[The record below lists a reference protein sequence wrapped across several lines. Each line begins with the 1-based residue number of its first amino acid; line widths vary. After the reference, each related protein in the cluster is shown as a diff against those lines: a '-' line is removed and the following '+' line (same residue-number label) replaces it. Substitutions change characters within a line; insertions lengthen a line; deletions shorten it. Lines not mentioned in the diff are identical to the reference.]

1 MSTERERYD
10 LTPAAEGFYIL
21 TEAAIRI
28 KPRFRRLL
36 RVLNKMRADLRKYR
50 KDTTINHRK
59 ARRAE
64 VQAARRPA
72 LIHKGGKP

>member
-1 MSTERERYD
+1 MSTTRERYD
-10 LTPAAEGFYIL
+10 TTRAQEGFYVL

-28 KPRFRRLL
+28 KPEFRRLL
-36 RVLNKMRADLRKYR
+36 RALNKIRADFRKFNKETDIYDR
-50 KDTTINHRK
+50 R